1 MSYTNT
7 FMDKYNA
14 VVGGIVALLTAVFG
28 TYWYV
33 FAAFLLLN
41 VVDWITGWIKAN
53 KKKEESSKVGAIG
66 AVKKLG
72 YWAVILVAFLIASV
86 FVHFGQDMLNINLS
100 FLNLIGWWVLA
111 MLIVN
116 EARSI
121 LENLVELG
129 YRVPVVLVR
138 GLAVTEK
145 LIEAGIDIL
154 GTNEESSEET
164 EVQIGGIDKLKKN
177 VAVMDDDMLV
187 KFRNSFDADKM
198 GFNGE
203 EGAAE

>member
-1 MSYTNT
+1 MIHN
-7 FMDKYNA
+7 FVDKYNA
-14 VVGGIVALLTAVFG
+14 VIGAAVTALTAIFG
-28 TYWYV
+28 AYWYV
-33 FAAFLLLN
+33 FAAFLVLN
-41 VVDWITGWIKAN
+41 IIDWLTGWVKAR
-53 KKKEESSKVGAIG
+53 KKKEESSKIGAVG

-72 YWAVILVAFLIASV
+72 YWAVVLVAFLIAST
-86 FVHFGQDMLNINLS
+86 FVHFGNDMLHIDLS

-129 YRVPVVLVR
+129 YKIPNVLIK

-154 GTNEESSEET
+154 DHNENGQQIKESEDE
-164 EVQIGGIDKLKKN
+164 
-177 VAVMDDDMLV
+177 
-187 KFRNSFDADKM
+187 R
-198 GFNGE
+198 
-203 EGAAE
+203 

>member
-1 MSYTNT
+1 MSYNA
-7 FMDKYNA
+7 FVDKYNA
-14 VVGGIVALLTAVFG
+14 AVGGAIAVLTAMFG

-33 FAAFLLLN
+33 FVALFALN
-41 VVDWITGWIKAN
+41 VVDWITGWIKAR
-53 KKKEESSKVGAIG
+53 KKKEESSRVGAIG

-72 YWAVILVAFLIASV
+72 YWAVVLVAFLIANV
-86 FVHFGQDMLNINLS
+86 FVRFGYDMLHVDLS
-100 FLNLIGWWVLA
+100 FLNLLGWWVLA

-129 YRVPVVLVR
+129 YRIPNVLIK

-154 GTNEESSEET
+154 EHEDGDKQEEPAEYVNETAKERE
-164 EVQIGGIDKLKKN
+164 DKK
-177 VAVMDDDMLV
+177 
-187 KFRNSFDADKM
+187 
-198 GFNGE
+198 
-203 EGAAE
+203 